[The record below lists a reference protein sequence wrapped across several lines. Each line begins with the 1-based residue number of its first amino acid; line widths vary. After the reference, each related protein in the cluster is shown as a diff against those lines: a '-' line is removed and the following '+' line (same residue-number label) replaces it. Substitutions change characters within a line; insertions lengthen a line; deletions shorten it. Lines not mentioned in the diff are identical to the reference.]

1 MTFKRVTLLLNKIHN
16 VLTFLPLIH
25 VLNSKNP
32 NAASD
37 IWTPKQFKFPTF
49 YLLRSGIQDKI
60 VWPSW
65 ECSPSPLSSR
75 RSCVE
80 CHEVFFRFLSYH
92 EIFSANSNRIFSWAN
107 TPSAS
112 YLFTVGLCQL
122 CLTCVGGGEQVCAQE
137 RGWGAKVNF
146 YKRLEST
153 SLKTLK
159 SKQSKKVLRRSP
171 KCPGVVHTVLILL
184 PFGFCFF
191 SLNVSR

>member
-80 CHEVFFRFLSYH
+80 CHEVFFRFIISRNIFCQFKQNIFLSKHAKCVVLIYRGLV
-92 EIFSANSNRIFSWAN
+92 S
-107 TPSAS
+107 T
-112 YLFTVGLCQL
+112 LFDL
-122 CLTCVGGGEQVCAQE
+122 CLCGRRRASVHRSVGEG
-137 RGWGAKVNF
+137 R
-146 YKRLEST
+146 RLT
-153 SLKTLK
+153 FIKD
-159 SKQSKKVLRRSP
+159 
-171 KCPGVVHTVLILL
+171 
-184 PFGFCFF
+184 
-191 SLNVSR
+191 

>member
-1 MTFKRVTLLLNKIHN
+1 MTFKSVTLPLDKIHN
-16 VLTFLPLIH
+16 VVTFLPLIH

-60 VWPSW
+60 VRPSW
-65 ECSPSPLSSR
+65 ECCPSPLSRQGGRVSSVTR
-75 RSCVE
+75 Y
-80 CHEVFFRFLSYH
+80 FLALLSSH

-107 TPSAS
+107 TPRAS
-112 YLFTVGLCQL
+112 YTYLPCLLSTLFDL
-122 CLTCVGGGEQVCAQE
+122 CLCVGGGEQVCAQE

-153 SLKTLK
+153 SLK
-159 SKQSKKVLRRSP
+159 S
-171 KCPGVVHTVLILL
+171 LI
-184 PFGFCFF
+184 
-191 SLNVSR
+191 